1 MTDPITIGGLTVDTE
16 DINLRGRTFFFYGMT
31 GSGKT
36 RLASTA
42 MDLGKCLW
50 IITDA
55 NTNSILNRFKGKVHK
70 IFLRRFTE
78 AEVKQIDPKTK
89 LPMRDSITKK
99 LITKLSRVVNTTAF
113 DKFVD
118 IIEDLHV
125 NDMYDYDFVIVDSFT
140 TLGDMC
146 LDKIMIRLNKDPINE
161 QPEIKQWGEHV
172 RNIMSQL
179 GQGIQ
184 EMAKKANKT
193 AIVTCHDKTRDI
205 LRDKVVIGTTICPSL
220 TGQAGRNIGKEYEEA
235 YYLSQ
240 TSGGKPSWQIMTRGN
255 HRMFAK
261 TQIDTLPD
269 IIPAKDMSMKYLLDM
284 REKFIADKKGGK

>member
-1 MTDPITIGGLTVDTE
+1 MEPIVIGGVTVDTE
-16 DINLRGRTFFFYGMT
+16 DRNLMGRTFFFYGPF

-55 NTNSILNRFKGKVHK
+55 NTNSILNRFKGEVHK
-70 IFLRRFTE
+70 IFLNRFTLGTE
-78 AEVKQIDPKTK
+78 KLFDEKKMPVRDPKTK
-89 LPMRDSITKK
+89 KQLTKEVRA
-99 LITKLSRVVNTTAF
+99 IDATAF

-118 IIEDLHV
+118 IASDLYA
-125 NDMYDYDFVIVDSFT
+125 NNMLDYDFVIVDSLT

-146 LDKIMIRLNKDPINE
+146 LDKIMIRLNKDPIND

-172 RNIMSQL
+172 RNIMAQM
-179 GQGIQ
+179 GQGLQ
-184 EMAKKANKT
+184 EMAKRSNKT
-193 AIVTCHDKTRDI
+193 VIVTCHDKVRDI
-205 LRDKVVIGTTICPSL
+205 VREKVTIGTEISPAL
-220 TGQAGRNIGKEYEEA
+220 TGQAGRGIGKEYEEV

-240 TSGGKPSWQIMTRGN
+240 TSGGKPSWQIKTRGTYN
-255 HRMFAK
+255 VLAK

-269 IIPAKDMSMKYLLDM
+269 IIKAEDMTMKYLLGM
-284 REKFIADKKGGK
+284 REEFIKGGKG